1 MHQAHP
7 ATSCL
12 GRTFVRLLAVAIVV
26 AMLAGM
32 LTLAAAVTR
41 AAVSTN
47 WAGYVS
53 KGHGASA
60 RFGRVVG
67 SWAQPTA
74 SCAHAVTY
82 SAFWVGLGGYSGGTT
97 KLEQTGTEADCTKS
111 GRPLY
116 GAWYEILPNPPMH
129 ARLAVRPGD
138 VIAAS
143 VTIDQTG
150 VVLHL
155 RNLTT
160 GREFRKQIHT
170 HNPDASTAEWIA
182 EAPSECGRGSCH
194 TLPLTN
200 FGTVSFAGAATE
212 LGGYVAGISSARWT
226 ALEIEL
232 EGDYVGFTAS
242 TGPTFASAAPSRLT
256 SSASAFSVTWKEVSA
271 PAPSSTEQIGP
282 PAPQGSPIANASHV
296 RF

>member
-1 MHQAHP
+1 
-7 ATSCL
+7 
-12 GRTFVRLLAVAIVV
+12 
-26 AMLAGM
+26 M
-32 LTLAAAVTR
+32 LTLAAAVAH

-53 KGHGASA
+53 KGHGAST

-67 SWAQPTA
+67 SWAQPAA

-82 SAFWVGLGGYSGGTT
+82 SAFWVGLGGYSARTS
-97 KLEQTGTEADCTKS
+97 KLEQAGTEADCTKS

-116 GAWYEILPNPPMH
+116 AAWYEILPNPPVH

-138 VIAAS
+138 AIAAS
-143 VTIDQTG
+143 VTTGQAG

-155 RNLTT
+155 GNLTT
-160 GREFRKQIHT
+160 GRQFSKQIRT

-182 EAPSECGRGSCH
+182 EAPSECGRGGCH

-200 FGTVSFAGAATE
+200 FGTVSFAGAAAE

-226 ALEIEL
+226 ALKIEL
-232 EGDYVGFTAS
+232 EGDFVGFAAS
-242 TGPTFASAAPSRLT
+242 TGPTFASAAPSRLPN
-256 SSASAFSVTWKEVSA
+256 SASAFSVTWKEMSA
-271 PAPSSTEQIGP
+271 PAPSSSERIGP
-282 PAPQGSPIANASHV
+282 PAPQDSPIANASHV

>member
-1 MHQAHP
+1 MRAF
-7 ATSCL
+7 AFAMT
-12 GRTFVRLLAVAIVV
+12 V
-26 AMLAGM
+26 AMAAGM
-32 LTLAAAVTR
+32 LTLAAAVAR

-67 SWAQPTA
+67 SWVQPAAT
-74 SCAHAVTY
+74 CAHAVTY
-82 SAFWVGLGGYSGGTT
+82 SAFWVGLGGYSAGSTT
-97 KLEQTGTEADCTKS
+97 LEQAGTDADCTKS

-116 GAWYEILPNPPMH
+116 AAWYEILPNPPVH

-143 VTIDQTG
+143 VTTDHSG

-155 RNLTT
+155 RNLTN
-160 GREFRKQIHT
+160 GRQFSKQIHT

-182 EAPSECGRGSCH
+182 EAPSECGRGGCH

-200 FGTVSFAGAATE
+200 FGTVSFAGAAAE

-232 EGDYVGFTAS
+232 EGDFAGFAAN
-242 TGPTFASAAPSRLT
+242 TGPIFASAAPSVLT
-256 SSASAFSVTWKEVSA
+256 SSASAFSVTWKEMSA
-271 PAPSSTEQIGP
+271 PAPLSTERIGP
-282 PAPQGSPIANASHV
+282 ATPPGLPTANAPHV